1 MTREDVEARIVEL
14 QKLHDQ
20 AVANMNALRGAIQDC
35 EFWLSR
41 LNAEPEVAPS
51 PPKLVTTPEV
61 Q

>member
-35 EFWLSR
+35 EFWLQR
-41 LNAEPEVAPS
+41 MAHEIGPS
-51 PPKLVTTPEV
+51 EEPPKPRLVEGE
-61 Q
+61 